1 MCGRGSLNKVEK
13 DLEKRFNATF
23 YSDDLERYNPLP
35 TFNLAPTQWHP
46 VITQQDP
53 QHYQYFKWGLIPSW
67 SKDHRIGSKLINA
80 RVEGLIEKPFFKS
93 ALKDRRCIVPLDG
106 FYEWKVVANK
116 VKKPYRIRF
125 KDDSIFFVAGLY
137 DQWKNE
143 KAEIIHS
150 FTIITQKPNPY
161 LSSIHDRMPAIL
173 QREQESLWLDP
184 LISLEQSLQLITPLA
199 GDYLDAYP
207 VSDAVNQVKNNK
219 ASLIERSVET
229 NNRSLF

>member
-23 YSDDLERYNPLP
+23 YSEDLERYNPLP

-67 SKDHRIGSKLINA
+67 SKDHKIGSKLINA

-184 LISLEQSLQLITPLA
+184 LISLEQSLQLIAPLA
-199 GDYLDAYP
+199 GDYLNAYP
-207 VSDAVNQVKNNK
+207 VSDAVNQVKNNN
-219 ASLIERSVET
+219 ASLIERIDET

>member
-106 FYEWKVVANK
+106 FYEWKVIANK

-207 VSDAVNQVKNNK
+207 VSDAVNQVKNNN
-219 ASLIERSVET
+219 ASLIERIVET

>member
-53 QHYQYFKWGLIPSW
+53 QHFQYFKWGLIPSW
-67 SKDHRIGSKLINA
+67 SKDHKIGSKLINA

-116 VKKPYRIRF
+116 IKKPYRIRF

-150 FTIITQKPNPY
+150 FTIITQKPNSY

-207 VSDAVNQVKNNK
+207 VSDAVNQVKNNN
-219 ASLIERSVET
+219 ASLIEKLDESD
-229 NNRSLF
+229 NQSLF

>member
-46 VITQQDP
+46 VITQHDP
-53 QHYQYFKWGLIPSW
+53 QYFQYFKWGLIPSW
-67 SKDHRIGSKLINA
+67 SKDHKIGSKLINA

-93 ALKDRRCIVPLDG
+93 ALKDRRCIIPLDG

-116 VKKPYRIRF
+116 IKKPYRIRF

-207 VSDAVNQVKNNK
+207 VSDAVNQVKNNN
-219 ASLIERSVET
+219 ASLIEKLDESDSQ
-229 NNRSLF
+229 SLF

>member
-207 VSDAVNQVKNNK
+207 VSDAVNQVKNNN
-219 ASLIERSVET
+219 ASLIERIVET

>member
-1 MCGRGSLNKVEK
+1 M
-13 DLEKRFNATF
+13 
-23 YSDDLERYNPLP
+23 
-35 TFNLAPTQWHP
+35 
-46 VITQQDP
+46 
-53 QHYQYFKWGLIPSW
+53 
-67 SKDHRIGSKLINA
+67 
-80 RVEGLIEKPFFKS
+80 
-93 ALKDRRCIVPLDG
+93 DG
-106 FYEWKVVANK
+106 FYEWKVIANK

-150 FTIITQKPNPY
+150 FTIITQKPNLY

-207 VSDAVNQVKNNK
+207 VSDAVNQVENNN
-219 ASLIERSVET
+219 ASLIERIDET
-229 NNRSLF
+229 KNRSLF

>member
-53 QHYQYFKWGLIPSW
+53 QHFQYFKWGLIPSW
-67 SKDHRIGSKLINA
+67 SKDHKIGSKLINA

-116 VKKPYRIRF
+116 IKKPYRIRF

-207 VSDAVNQVKNNK
+207 VSDAVNQVKNNN
-219 ASLIERSVET
+219 ASLIEKLDESD
-229 NNRSLF
+229 NQSLF

>member
-1 MCGRGSLNKVEK
+1 MCGRGSLNKVEM

-67 SKDHRIGSKLINA
+67 SKDHKIGSKLINA

-93 ALKDRRCIVPLDG
+93 ALKNRRCIVPLDG

-125 KDDSIFFVAGLY
+125 KDDSIFFIAGLY

-143 KAEIIHS
+143 KAEIIHT

-161 LSSIHDRMPAIL
+161 LSNIHDRMPAIL

-207 VSDAVNQVKNNK
+207 VSDAVNQVKNNN
-219 ASLIERSVET
+219 ASLIERIDET
-229 NNRSLF
+229 KNRSLF